1 MSPVRFPA
9 LSMACL
15 LLMCNPSAFAGDP
28 KCFEQAAARYGVPED
43 LLRAISHVESRGNPS
58 ARNKNKNGS
67 TDIGHMQI
75 NSYWL
80 PILAKHGIT
89 KSQLM
94 NACTNTH
101 VGAWILANNISHM
114 GYRWEAVGAYNSKNP
129 ARAASYTRK
138 VAVAL
143 HAQTRN
149 TGDRR

>member
-1 MSPVRFPA
+1 MSTNHIMSGLLFFLMLACCA
-9 LSMACL
+9 L
-15 LLMCNPSAFAGDP
+15 AFAGES
-28 KCFEQAAARYGVPED
+28 KCFEQASARYGVPEN

-58 ARNKNKNGS
+58 ARNTNKNGS
-67 TDIGHMQI
+67 TDLGHMQI

-80 PILAKHGIT
+80 PRLAKYGIT
-89 KSQLM
+89 KSQLL
-94 NACTNTH
+94 NACTNTN
-101 VGAWILANNISHM
+101 VGAWILANNISRM

-138 VAVAL
+138 VAAAL

>member
-1 MSPVRFPA
+1 MRPVRFSG

-15 LLMCNPSAFAGDP
+15 LLVCNPSAFAGDA

-58 ARNKNKNGS
+58 ARNTNKNGS
-67 TDIGHMQI
+67 TDLGHMQI

-80 PILAKHGIT
+80 PRLAKYGIT
-89 KSQLM
+89 KSQLL
-94 NACTNTH
+94 NACTNTN
-101 VGAWILANNISHM
+101 VGAWILANNISRM
-114 GYRWEAVGAYNSKNP
+114 GYRWEAVGAYNAMNP

-138 VAVAL
+138 VAAAL